1 MTKVLTTGIKIIQ
14 LNDGNVLHALKR
26 TDEGFNSF
34 GEAYFSMVKC
44 GSIKAWKLHTKMTM
58 NLVVP
63 IGEVKFVFL
72 SDNNFFE
79 ITLSKD
85 NYKRI
90 TVPPN
95 IWFGFMGIAVC
106 DSLILNIADIIH
118 DVNEVKRKKLN
129 EIDYDWSIK

>member
-1 MTKVLTTGIKIIQ
+1 MTKVLTTDLKIIQ
-14 LNDGNVLHALKR
+14 LNDGNVLHALKK
-26 TDEGFNSF
+26 TDEGFKSF
-34 GEAYFSMVKC
+34 GEAYFSMVKSD
-44 GSIKAWKLHTKMTM
+44 SIKAWKQHTKMTM

-63 IGEVKFVFL
+63 IGKVKFVFF
-72 SDNNFFE
+72 SNNNFNE
-79 ITLSKD
+79 ITLSQD

-95 IWFGFMGIAVC
+95 IWFGFMGIAAC

-118 DVNEVKRKKLN
+118 DADEVKRKELN